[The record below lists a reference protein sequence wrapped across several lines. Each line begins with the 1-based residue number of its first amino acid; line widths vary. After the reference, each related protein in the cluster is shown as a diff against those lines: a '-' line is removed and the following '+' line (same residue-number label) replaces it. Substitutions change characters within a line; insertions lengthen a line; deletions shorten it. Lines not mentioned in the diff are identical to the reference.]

1 MSQENVELARRAW
14 ELWSQGAADDEIARR
29 LAPDVEWHH
38 QIGLGTPAEGIYRGR
53 EAVLELSATFRD
65 SFGVARVEIEE
76 VRALSPTEVLVLG
89 TMHLEG
95 RGSGAAVTT
104 PFGAVTDV
112 LAGLVVRQQF
122 WTDQSKALNAAGLR
136 E

>member
-1 MSQENVELARRAW
+1 MSQANVELTRQTW
-14 ELWSQGAADDEIARR
+14 ELWSQGADDEVARR

-38 QIGLGTPAEGIYRGR
+38 QNWGRGLRLEGIYRGR
-53 EAVLELSATFRD
+53 EAVLELSTTIRD
-65 SFGVARVEIEE
+65 SFGVIRVEIED
-76 VRALSPTEVLVLG
+76 VRDLSPTEVLTLG
-89 TMHLEG
+89 TLHLEG

-112 LAGLVVRQQF
+112 LDGLAVRQRF
-122 WTDQSKALNAAGLR
+122 WTDQSKALEAAGLR

>member
-1 MSQENVELARRAW
+1 MPQENVELARRAW
-14 ELWSQGAADDEIARR
+14 ELWDQGAADDEIARR

-53 EAVLELSATFRD
+53 EEVLKLSATLRD
-65 SFGVARVEIEE
+65 SFGVARVEIED
-76 VRALSPTEVLVLG
+76 VRDLTPTEVLVLG
-89 TMHLEG
+89 TMHLQG

-104 PFGAVTDV
+104 PFGAVTEV
-112 LAGLVVRQQF
+112 LDGLVVRQRF
-122 WTDQSKALNAAGLR
+122 WTDQTRALEAAGLR

>member
-1 MSQENVELARRAW
+1 
-14 ELWSQGAADDEIARR
+14 
-29 LAPDVEWHH
+29 VEWHH

-53 EAVLELSATFRD
+53 EGVLELSRAIRD
-65 SFGVARVEIEE
+65 SFGVARVEIED
-76 VRALSPTEVLVLG
+76 VRDLSATEVLTLG

-104 PFGAVTDV
+104 PFGAVTEILDG
-112 LAGLVVRQQF
+112 LAVRQQF
-122 WTDQSKALNAAGLR
+122 WTDQSKALEAADLR

>member
-1 MSQENVELARRAW
+1 MSQENVDLARRNW
-14 ELWSQGAADDEIARR
+14 ELWNQGADDELMRQ

-38 QIGLGTPAEGIYRGR
+38 NIGLGTPLEGIYRGR
-53 EAVLELSATFRD
+53 EEALKLSTTIRD
-65 SFGVARVEIEE
+65 SFGVARVELED
-76 VRALSPTEVLVLG
+76 VRDLSPTEVLTLG

-112 LAGLVVRQQF
+112 LDGLVVRQRV
-122 WTDQSKALNAAGLR
+122 WTDRSKALEAVGLS

>member
-1 MSQENVELARRAW
+1 MSQENVELARRTW
-14 ELWSQGAADDEIARR
+14 ELWSQGADDEVARR

-53 EAVLELSATFRD
+53 EEVLELSTTIRD
-65 SFGVARVEIEE
+65 SFGVIRVEIEQ
-76 VRALSPTEVLVLG
+76 VRGLSPTEVLTLG
-89 TMHLEG
+89 TLHLEG

-112 LAGLVVRQQF
+112 LDGLAVRQRF
-122 WTDQSKALNAAGLR
+122 WTDQSKALEAVGLR